1 MKTINK
7 IRVNNF
13 KGMIEM
19 TEKGETLI
27 KKCQRILDEGEPLT
41 DGAPMIYT
49 PKQAGVRDDCN
60 IRTDKWALAM
70 SAMDR
75 VNNYKLN
82 EYLKKGEAE
91 APKAAEGQ
99 TEGGATEPNPTRDNY
114 SGTTTKIGRAHV

>member
-1 MKTINK
+1 MKRINK

-19 TEKGETLI
+19 TETGETLI
-27 KKCQRILDEGEPLT
+27 KKIQRILDENEPLT

-60 IRTDKWALAM
+60 VRTDKWALAM
-70 SAMDR
+70 DAMDR

-91 APKAAEGQ
+91 APKAAESQ
-99 TEGGATEPNPTRDNY
+99 PEGGVTEPNPTRDN
-114 SGTTTKIGRAHV
+114 

>member
-1 MKTINK
+1 MKRINK

-27 KKCQRILDEGEPLT
+27 KKIQRILDENEPLT

-49 PKQAGVRDDCN
+49 PKQAGVREDCN
-60 IRTDKWALAM
+60 IRTDKW
-70 SAMDR
+70 SIE
-75 VNNYKLN
+75 N
-82 EYLKKGEAE
+82 EENEAAARAKEKEDAAKAAAEAE

-99 TEGGATEPNPTRDNY
+99 TEGGVTEPNPTRDN
-114 SGTTTKIGRAHV
+114 

>member
-13 KGMIEM
+13 EGVIEI

-27 KKCQRILDEGEPLT
+27 KKIQRILDENEPLT

-49 PKQAGVRDDCN
+49 PKQAGVREDCN
-60 IRTDKWALAM
+60 IRTDKWSLAM
-70 SAMDR
+70 EAMDR

-91 APKAAEGQ
+91 TPKEAEGQ
-99 TEGGATEPNPTRDNY
+99 TEGGVTEPNPT
-114 SGTTTKIGRAHV
+114 SCL